1 MTPLE
6 VVCMVGLTHSLLY
19 LLDTLLR
26 TLPAT
31 ALPYTRTLRT
41 LGLEVGLGY
50 TVLCC
55 ALLYCTVLYCTVLYC
70 TVLY

>member
-6 VVCMVGLTHSLLY
+6 VLCVVGLTHSLLY
-19 LLDTLLR
+19 LLNTLLR

-50 TVLCC
+50 T
-55 ALLYCTVLYCTVLYC
+55 ALYCTVLYCTVLCC
-70 TVLY
+70 TRWGWAS

>member
-1 MTPLE
+1 MTMTPLE
-6 VVCMVGLTHSLLY
+6 VVCVVGLVHSLVY

-50 TVLCC
+50 TVLYNCT
-55 ALLYCTVLYCTVLYC
+55 LYCSVLYCTVLY
-70 TVLY
+70 

>member
-6 VVCMVGLTHSLLY
+6 VVCMVGLTHSLVY

-50 TVLCC
+50 TVL
-55 ALLYCTVLYCTVLYC
+55 YCTVLYCTVLY
-70 TVLY
+70 